1 MAATLPSLHAGARLL
16 GTLVSVGL
24 LFQSATTQAQ
34 ITLDGTI
41 KPGAQSGPLT
51 GPNFVI
57 PASAGETKGNNLFHS
72 FGQFNVPSNQTA
84 TFKGPASIANV
95 ISRVT
100 GGEPS
105 SIFGRI
111 DSKTDMPAANFFLL
125 NPSGVVIGAGA
136 SLNIGGAFRVSTA
149 GCLRA
154 AGANCLGP
162 DDGTKLKF
170 FVDPSRQ
177 SVLTAD
183 TPAAFGFLTA
193 NPVRISVEGSTLSVA
208 KSQTLAL
215 IGGDAPFPGRSDRG
229 LNVKGSTLSAPG
241 GQVQIVSAGAA
252 GEVTVSPNL
261 SVPTGMRLGQVGI
274 SGNSTIDVSG
284 TGSVG
289 SGTVLIRGGQVVV
302 DSGTLQGPSVRI
314 LSNTTDV
321 DGAALG
327 IDLQADDMVIRGR
340 TLIATQT
347 SMTSSATGGAGAIS
361 LTANTLTI
369 DNSLIRSQSF
379 NHGQGGAISATAT
392 RSIDI
397 RGPCTVFACGM
408 LTQALNA
415 GNAGDITL
423 TTPTLKLS
431 DTHVSIQSLNTA
443 PGTLSS
449 QGGDIELF
457 AGNLSI
463 GGGAMIQSASANSQ
477 ARGGNV
483 TVHDANSVAI
493 SGPGSGIFSRGGSGS
508 HAGPAGAISL
518 LDIGTLM
525 LTEGAAIRSGA
536 NQTQD
541 GTVTVSAEGPVVIS
555 GGSGISSQ
563 AFSQAVDHVPGR
575 VVIST
580 PSTLTMDGGFINTS
594 TEGAGAAGDISVTVG
609 RLTLTGGAQ
618 IASSSLNPSTSGP
631 GGSVTVAASDSVA
644 ISGRSSTGIGSVEF
658 IHDASSGLFS
668 TAEGT
673 ARAGTITLSAPTLMM
688 SDGGKISVSTTGPVP
703 TAVAGNIKV
712 GVGTLALTGGA
723 LIDSSTAGAG
733 HGGTVAVTAG
743 SFTASG
749 GSTVSSNTSATA
761 AGGDIDINAGQILL
775 TDHASLSA
783 KSTGAA
789 SAIAGDVNIR
799 GVNTLRMDNSSI
811 TTEATKADGGNI
823 SITTA
828 GSLIQLVKS
837 QITTSVESGT
847 GTGGNITIGAQ
858 QHPVDS
864 LVLDNSAIRA
874 NAIGGPGGNIAI
886 VANTL
891 LCSPGTCTGAPDSFI
906 TASSALSTPGTIDI
920 QAFTTNVSST
930 LARLPESLL
939 QAATLLRAA
948 CAARATA
955 GKTSSLVVSG
965 RGGFPLEPGGLM
977 PSPLL
982 AEGLADT
989 GLARNEGHVMDTL
1002 PRFSPAVLA
1011 PMCSR

>member
-1 MAATLPSLHAGARLL
+1 MAASLPSRHAGARLL
-16 GTLVSVGL
+16 GTLVAVGL
-24 LFQSATTQAQ
+24 LLQSAITQAQ

-57 PASAGETKGNNLFHS
+57 PFSAGESKGNNLFHS

-125 NPSGVVIGAGA
+125 NPSGVLIGAGA

-154 AGANCLGP
+154 AGANCLSP

-193 NPVRISVEGSTLSVA
+193 NPVRISVDGSTLQVA
-208 KSQTLAL
+208 KSQTLSL
-215 IGGDAPFPGRSDRG
+215 IGGDAPFPGQSDRG
-229 LNVKGSTLSAPG
+229 LNIKGSTLSAPG

-252 GEVTVSPNL
+252 GEVTLSPNL
-261 SVPTGMRLGQVGI
+261 SVPTGMRLGQLDI
-274 SGNSTIDVSG
+274 SGKSTLDVSGTGSG

-289 SGTVLIRGGQVVV
+289 SGTVLIRGGHVVV
-302 DSGTLQGPSVRI
+302 DGGTPQGSVTI

-327 IDLQADDMVIRGR
+327 IDLQADDMVIRGG

-347 SMTSSATGGAGAIS
+347 SMSPSATGRAGAIS
-361 LTANTLTI
+361 LRANTLTI
-369 DNSLIRSQSF
+369 DNSLIRSQNF
-379 NHGQGGAISATAT
+379 NRGQAGAISVAAT
-392 RSIDI
+392 RSLDI
-397 RGPCTVFACGM
+397 IGPCAGVCGVRSFNG
-408 LTQALNA
+408 AV
-415 GNAGDITL
+415 G
-423 TTPTLKLS
+423 P
-431 DTHVSIQSLNTA
+431 
-443 PGTLSS
+443 LSS
-449 QGGDIELF
+449 QGGDIDLW

-463 GGGAMIQSASANSQ
+463 GGGARIQSVSGNSHG
-477 ARGGNV
+477 RGGNI

-493 SGPGSGIFSRGGSGS
+493 SGPGSRISSQGGNGTQ
-508 HAGPAGAISL
+508 AGPAGAISL

-525 LTEGAAIRSGA
+525 LTEGAAIQSGDLQVQGG
-536 NQTQD
+536 N
-541 GTVTVSAEGPVVIS
+541 VTVSAEGPVVIS
-555 GGSGISSQ
+555 SGSGISSQ
-563 AFSQAVDHVPGR
+563 ARSQAVDHEPGR

-580 PSTLTMDGGFINTS
+580 PSTLTMDRGFINTS
-594 TEGAGAAGDISVTVG
+594 TAGASAAGDISVTVG

-618 IASSSLNPSTSGP
+618 IASS
-631 GGSVTVAASDSVA
+631 
-644 ISGRSSTGIGSVEF
+644 
-658 IHDASSGLFS
+658 
-668 TAEGT
+668 
-673 ARAGTITLSAPTLMM
+673 
-688 SDGGKISVSTTGPVP
+688 
-703 TAVAGNIKV
+703 
-712 GVGTLALTGGA
+712 
-723 LIDSSTAGAG
+723 
-733 HGGTVAVTAG
+733 
-743 SFTASG
+743 
-749 GSTVSSNTSATA
+749 TSATA
-761 AGGDIDINAGQILL
+761 PGGDIDISAGQILL
-775 TDHASLSA
+775 TDHATISA
-783 KSTGAA
+783 KSTG
-789 SAIAGDVNIR
+789 SAVARAGDVNIR
-799 GVNTLRMDNSSI
+799 GVNTLRMDSSSI
-811 TTEATKADGGNI
+811 TTEATVADGGNI

-858 QHPVDS
+858 QHPVDF

-886 VANTL
+886 VAGTL
-891 LCSPGTCTGAPDSFI
+891 VCSPGTCTGAPDSFI

-948 CAARATA
+948 CAARVTA
-955 GKTSSLVVSG
+955 GKASSLVVSG
-965 RGGFPLEPGGLM
+965 RGGLPLEPGDLM

-982 AEGLADT
+982 AEGLADA
-989 GLARNEGHVMDTL
+989 GFARNERHVMDTL

>member
-1 MAATLPSLHAGARLL
+1 
-16 GTLVSVGL
+16 VGL
-24 LFQSATTQAQ
+24 LLQSATSQAQ

-208 KSQTLAL
+208 KSQTLSL
-215 IGGDAPFPGRSDRG
+215 IGGDAPFPGQSDRG
-229 LNVKGSTLSAPG
+229 LSVKGSTLSAPG

-261 SVPTGMRLGQVGI
+261 SVPTGMPLGQLDI

-284 TGSVG
+284 TGSGPGSVG
-289 SGTVLIRGGQVVV
+289 SGTVLIRGGQVVLG
-302 DSGTLQGPSVRI
+302 SGTLQG
-314 LSNTTDV
+314 SNTADV

-327 IDLQADDMVIRGR
+327 IDLQADDMVIRGG

-347 SMTSSATGGAGAIS
+347 SSTGRAGKIS
-361 LTANTLTI
+361 LRANTLTI
-369 DNSLIRSQSF
+369 DNSLIQSQTS
-379 NHGQGGAISATAT
+379 NGGQGGAICVTAT
-392 RSIDI
+392 RSLDI
-397 RGPCTVFACGM
+397 IGPCAGVCGVRSI
-408 LTQALNA
+408 NSA
-415 GNAGDITL
+415 GSTL
-423 TTPTLKLS
+423 C
-431 DTHVSIQSLNTA
+431 
-443 PGTLSS
+443 S
-449 QGGDIELF
+449 QGGDIDLWV
-457 AGNLSI
+457 GNLRI
-463 GGGAMIQSASANSQ
+463 GGGAMIQSASGNSHG
-477 ARGGNV
+477 RGGNV

-493 SGPGSGIFSRGGSGS
+493 SGRGSRIFSRGGNGS
-508 HAGPAGAISL
+508 QAGPAGAISL
-518 LDIGTLM
+518 LNIGTLS
-525 LTEGAAIRSGA
+525 LTEGAAIQSGGLLIQGG
-536 NQTQD
+536 N
-541 GTVTVSAEGPVVIS
+541 VTVSAEGPVVIS
-555 GGSGISSQ
+555 SGGGISSQ
-563 AFSQAVDHVPGR
+563 AFDHAPGR

-580 PSTLTMDGGFINTS
+580 PSTLTMDRGFINTS
-594 TEGAGAAGDISVTVG
+594 TAGAGAAGDICVTVG

-618 IASSSLNPSTSGP
+618 IASSSLGSSTTGR
-631 GGSVTVAASDSVA
+631 GGNVTVTASDSVS
-644 ISGRSSTGIGSVEF
+644 ISGRSSTGMGSVEF
-658 IHDASSGLFS
+658 INDASSGLFS
-668 TAEGT
+668 TAKGR
-673 ARAGTITLSAPTLMM
+673 APAGTITVSAQALMM
-688 SDGGKISVSTTGPVP
+688 SDGGKISVGTTGPVP
-703 TAVAGNIKV
+703 KAAAGNIKV
-712 GVGTLALTGGA
+712 GVGTVALTGGA

-733 HGGTVAVTAG
+733 PGGTVDVTAG

-761 AGGDIDINAGQILL
+761 VGGDIDISAGQILL
-775 TDHASLSA
+775 TEHASLSA
-783 KSTGAA
+783 KSTG
-789 SAIAGDVNIR
+789 SAVARAGDVNIR
-799 GVNTLRMDNSSI
+799 GVNTLRMDSSSI
-811 TTEATKADGGNI
+811 TTEATAANGGDI
-823 SITTA
+823 SIFTA
-828 GSLIQLVKS
+828 GSLIDLVKS
-837 QITTSVESGT
+837 QITTSVHSGI
-847 GTGGNITIGAQ
+847 GTGGAITIGSQ

-874 NAIGGPGGNIAI
+874 NAIGGPGGNIDI

-906 TASSALSTPGTIDI
+906 TASSTLSTPGTIDI
-920 QAFTTNVSST
+920 QAFTTNVSGT

-948 CAARATA
+948 CAARVTA
-955 GKTSSLVVSG
+955 GKASSLVVSG
-965 RGGFPLEPGGLM
+965 RGGLPLEPGDLL

>member
-1 MAATLPSLHAGARLL
+1 MAASLPWLHVGARLL

-24 LFQSATTQAQ
+24 LLQSATTQAQ

-57 PASAGETKGNNLFHS
+57 PFSAGETKGNNLFHS

-125 NPSGVVIGAGA
+125 NPSGVLIGAGA

-193 NPVRISVEGSTLSVA
+193 NPVRISVDGSTLQVA
-208 KSQTLAL
+208 KSQTLSL
-215 IGGDAPFPGRSDRG
+215 IGGDAPFPGQSDRG
-229 LNVKGSTLSAPG
+229 LSVKGSTLSAPG

-252 GEVTVSPNL
+252 GEVAVSPDL
-261 SVPTGMRLGQVGI
+261 SVPTGMRLGRLDI
-274 SGNSTIDVSG
+274 SGTSTIDANG

-289 SGTVLIRGGQVVV
+289 SGTVLIRGGQVVL
-302 DSGTLQGPSVRI
+302 DSGTLRGPLRI

-321 DGAALG
+321 NGAALG
-327 IDLQADDMVIRGR
+327 IDLQADDMVIRGG

-347 SMTSSATGGAGAIS
+347 SLIPSATGRAGAIS
-361 LTANTLTI
+361 LRANTLTI
-369 DNSLIRSQSF
+369 EDSLIQSQNF
-379 NHGQGGAISATAT
+379 NGGQGGAISVTAT
-392 RSIDI
+392 RSLDI
-397 RGPCTVFACGM
+397 IGPCAGVCGVRSI
-408 LTQALNA
+408 NA
-415 GNAGDITL
+415 AG
-423 TTPTLKLS
+423 
-431 DTHVSIQSLNTA
+431 
-443 PGTLSS
+443 GTLSS
-449 QGGDIELF
+449 QGGDIDLW

-463 GGGAMIQSASANSQ
+463 GGGARIQSVSGNSHG
-477 ARGGNV
+477 RGGNI

-493 SGPGSGIFSRGGSGS
+493 SGPGSRIFSQGGNGTQ
-508 HAGPAGAISL
+508 AGPAGAISL
-518 LDIGTLM
+518 LDIGTLV
-525 LTEGAAIRSGA
+525 LTEGAAIQSGDLQVQGG
-536 NQTQD
+536 N
-541 GTVTVSAEGPVVIS
+541 VTVSAEGPVVIS
-555 GGSGISSQ
+555 SGSGISSQ
-563 AFSQAVDHVPGR
+563 ARSQAVDHEPGR

-580 PSTLTMDGGFINTS
+580 PSTLTMDRGFINTS
-594 TEGAGAAGDISVTVG
+594 TEGAVAAGDISVTVG

-618 IASSSLNPSTSGP
+618 IASS
-631 GGSVTVAASDSVA
+631 
-644 ISGRSSTGIGSVEF
+644 
-658 IHDASSGLFS
+658 
-668 TAEGT
+668 
-673 ARAGTITLSAPTLMM
+673 
-688 SDGGKISVSTTGPVP
+688 
-703 TAVAGNIKV
+703 
-712 GVGTLALTGGA
+712 
-723 LIDSSTAGAG
+723 
-733 HGGTVAVTAG
+733 
-743 SFTASG
+743 
-749 GSTVSSNTSATA
+749 TSATA
-761 AGGDIDINAGQILL
+761 PGGDIDISAGQILL
-775 TDHASLSA
+775 TDHATISA
-783 KSTGAA
+783 KSTG
-789 SAIAGDVNIR
+789 SAVARAGDVNIR
-799 GVNTLRMDNSSI
+799 GVNTLRMDSSSI
-811 TTEATKADGGNI
+811 TTEATVADGGNI

-858 QHPVDS
+858 QHPVDF

-886 VANTL
+886 VAGTL

-948 CAARATA
+948 CAARVTA
-955 GKTSSLVVSG
+955 GKASSLVVSG
-965 RGGFPLEPGGLM
+965 RGGLPLEPGDLM

-989 GLARNEGHVMDTL
+989 GFARNEGHVMDTL

-1011 PMCSR
+1011 TMCSR